1 MTFEKGNFVK
11 LVATTTI
18 HLGKIEKN
26 LSKEDVV
33 EFDGFEVKVFGQ
45 TVQMPELKAGLKRG
59 WLKLHE
65 GSSSLPTE
73 KEAVVPTQE
82 PALKMKVQK
91 VYDEERPVAEVKK
104 KETESEK
111 KKFQVIVEQQENEI
125 IPVAKIKSTSGAT
138 IASDNASSGI
148 HGEAVTIN
156 LKTASKVKTV
166 LSDGSQVS
174 SEINRLDKVSAR
186 QEFPIVRQAEDAVEV
201 SSFVEMASEESSE
214 EQLDNLLESLDTPD
228 EQALEDAQL
237 LQAIEG
243 EIAPD
248 QGAVTL
254 GKNDS
259 KLISLPVGVDWDM
272 SPHWSKRAKIAVER
286 YSEHLEI
293 LEAIKAVET
302 KGVVRAINKGL
313 EG

>member
-1 MTFEKGNFVK
+1 
-11 LVATTTI
+11 
-18 HLGKIEKN
+18 
-26 LSKEDVV
+26 
-33 EFDGFEVKVFGQ
+33 
-45 TVQMPELKAGLKRG
+45 
-59 WLKLHE
+59 
-65 GSSSLPTE
+65 
-73 KEAVVPTQE
+73 
-82 PALKMKVQK
+82 
-91 VYDEERPVAEVKK
+91 
-104 KETESEK
+104 
-111 KKFQVIVEQQENEI
+111 
-125 IPVAKIKSTSGAT
+125 
-138 IASDNASSGI
+138 
-148 HGEAVTIN
+148 
-156 LKTASKVKTV
+156 
-166 LSDGSQVS
+166 
-174 SEINRLDKVSAR
+174 
-186 QEFPIVRQAEDAVEV
+186 
-201 SSFVEMASEESSE
+201 MASEESSE

>member
-1 MTFEKGNFVK
+1 
-11 LVATTTI
+11 
-18 HLGKIEKN
+18 
-26 LSKEDVV
+26 
-33 EFDGFEVKVFGQ
+33 
-45 TVQMPELKAGLKRG
+45 MPELKAGLKRG

-174 SEINRLDKVSAR
+174 SEINRLDNVSAR